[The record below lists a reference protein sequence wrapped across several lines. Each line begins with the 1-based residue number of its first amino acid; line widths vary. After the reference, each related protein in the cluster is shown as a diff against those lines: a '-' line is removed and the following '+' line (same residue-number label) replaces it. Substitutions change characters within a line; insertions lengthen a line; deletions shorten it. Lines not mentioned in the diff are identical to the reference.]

1 MRKPKTLEEAYQSC
15 LADGYINEIREI
27 NYDKIKSL
35 MQNAETSIRTAKI
48 VIKAITKQDKEW
60 MSVFL
65 DHYDALRIYTE
76 ALLQFDKLDIP
87 NHECLFA
94 CLCVKHPELEFD
106 WNFLNNARR
115 KRNRVN
121 YYGEQVAYDDWKEAE
136 LQFNLYASA
145 LKKEIEKKLNS
156 YKSS

>member
-1 MRKPKTLEEAYQSC
+1 MRKPKTLEETYQSC
-15 LADGYINEIREI
+15 LADGYINEIREV

-48 VIKAITKQDKEW
+48 VIKAINEQDKEW

-76 ALLQFDKLDIP
+76 ALLYFDKFNIP

-94 CLCVKHPELEFD
+94 CLCVKHPELELD
-106 WNFLNNARR
+106 WNFLDKVRR
-115 KRNRVN
+115 KRNGVN
-121 YYGEQVAYDDWKEAE
+121 YYGEHITYDYWKAIE
-136 LQFNLYASA
+136 LQIKLYVST
-145 LKKEIEKKLNS
+145 LKKEIEKKLS
-156 YKSS
+156 IPSED